1 VRRLRHCIP
10 MMDLVRVGR
19 TIRAIRIKKRWR
31 QVDLAAR
38 ANVSQSL
45 VARIERGR
53 AGRVRI
59 DTLARV
65 VAALDA
71 RMVVRVDWQGEGADR
86 LLDAGHAALV
96 EQVIGIL
103 RAAGWEAIPEVTFA
117 IDGERGSVDILAW
130 HSATA
135 TALIVEI
142 KTVVP
147 DVQGLLAPFDRKVRR
162 AGSLAAARGWR
173 VAKVGALLVIAESR
187 TSRRRVEAH
196 ASTFASRFAHGAT
209 DTRRFLNRP
218 GDYPALRGLWFLSPR
233 TRVTTRHRV
242 SGHRALP
249 ERVAKGNRC
258 QICRC

>member
-1 VRRLRHCIP
+1 
-10 MMDLVRVGR
+10 MDFVRVGR
-19 TIRAIRIKKRWR
+19 IIRALRIRKRWR

-45 VARIERGR
+45 VARIERGS

-71 RMVVRVDWQGEGADR
+71 RMLVRVDWQGEAADR

-103 RAAGWEAIPEVTFA
+103 QAAGWDAIPEVTFA

-130 HSATA
+130 HPATA
-135 TALIVEI
+135 TVLVVEI

-162 AGSLAAARGWR
+162 AEILAAARGWR
-173 VAKVGALLVIAESR
+173 PAKVAALLVIAESR

-196 ASTFASRFAHGAT
+196 ASTFASRFPHGAIQA
-209 DTRRFLNRP
+209 RRFIQRP
-218 GDYPALRGLWFLSPR
+218 GGFPALSGLWFLSPR
-233 TRVTTRHRV
+233 TQATTRHRIARP
-242 SGHRALP
+242 GRAT
-249 ERVAKGNRC
+249 
-258 QICRC
+258 